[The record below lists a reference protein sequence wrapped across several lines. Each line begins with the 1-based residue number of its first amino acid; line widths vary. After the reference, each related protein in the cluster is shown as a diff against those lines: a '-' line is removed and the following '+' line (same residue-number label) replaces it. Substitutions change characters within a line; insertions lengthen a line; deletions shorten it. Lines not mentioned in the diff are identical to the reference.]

1 MNDLSYLNPIQK
13 STELLFQKRQRE
25 ILEFANSEGGRFLL
39 NTKKDLKIIKVTPNA
54 IHYFTGNYI
63 KVITETGKKL
73 WLPEING
80 EFYCYGRQAKI
91 LIPILTK
98 IDLLKEDYPQKL
110 LGRNAIYEAFLH
122 YSNLDLKNS
131 KYPFYLF
138 EQQDFFAEAG
148 DGGASANSVTSWAT
162 VRDAATAD
170 STTGTSANEVGNQ
183 SEDDAGTFRL
193 TRGFFPII
201 TSSIGA
207 GADIITVIAK
217 VIFGTTRNTTFDDT
231 TRWAIT
237 TQAST
242 SSLVAGD
249 YDNITKDSPTEFGTS
264 AAWSGWSTTLYTDVT
279 FNADGRTAVVP
290 TGNTLYGCRS
300 TRDIQN
306 TTPTQRS
313 FIYFQYSETAGTASD
328 PKFDITWLPGVAK
341 GYTFII

>member
-1 MNDLSYLNPIQK
+1 MDHLTLIQK
-13 STELLFQKRQRE
+13 ETELLFQQRQKE
-25 ILEFANSEGGRFLL
+25 LLYFANTEAGKFLL
-39 NTKKDLKIIKVTPNA
+39 NAKKNLKIIKITPNT
-54 IHYFTGNYI
+54 IHYLTGNY
-63 KVITETGKKL
+63 KKG
-73 WLPEING
+73 LPEING

-91 LIPILTK
+91 LIPILSK
-98 IDLLKEDYPQKL
+98 MDLAKEIKSVENPY
-110 LGRNAIYEAFLH
+110 NAFLH
-122 YSNLDLKNS
+122 FSNLERNKKLPTI
-131 KYPFYLF
+131 YF

-170 STTGTSANEVGNQ
+170 STTGSSANEVGNQ

-201 TSSIGA
+201 TSSMGSGA
-207 GADIITVIAK
+207 TVTAVVAK

-242 SSLVAGD
+242 SSLAAGD
-249 YDNITKDSPTEFGTS
+249 YDNITKDTPTEFGTS

-300 TRDIQN
+300 TRDVQN

-313 FIYFQYSETAGTASD
+313 FIYFQYSETAGTGSD
-328 PKFDITWLPGVAK
+328 PKFDITWTPGGAIDR
-341 GYTFII
+341 GYSFII